1 MKILIAEDDSVSRR
15 ILEAH
20 LVKWGHKVVVV
31 TDGAEAWDV
40 LQRLDAPRIAVLDWV
55 MPKIDG
61 PELCRRIRAATDMP
75 FTYVVILTAKE
86 RTSNI
91 VEALDAGADDY
102 LTKPYHAEELRS
114 RIGAATRIV
123 LLHQKLEEAN
133 AKLFMM
139 SRTDFLTRVYN
150 RAAIAER
157 LEQEVTRSLRE
168 ETPLAALM
176 LDVDHFKRV
185 NDTFGHL
192 TGDKVL
198 VEIAQRL
205 CAECRPYDSTGR
217 FGGEEF
223 LVVLPGPRFED
234 VTSMAERVRQ
244 RIKGTPIAADGQR
257 LEMTVSMGAV
267 WVDGKVKCSAQE
279 VIKAA
284 DDQLYEAKHKGRDRV
299 EVARLNPA

>member
-20 LVKWGHKVVVV
+20 LAKWGYKVVAVSN
-31 TDGAEAWDV
+31 GAEAWDV
-40 LQRLDAPRIAVLDWV
+40 LRRLDAPRIAVLDWV

-61 PELCRRIRAATDMP
+61 PELCRRIRAATDRP
-75 FTYVVILTAKE
+75 FTYIIILTTKE
-86 RTSNI
+86 RTSDI
-91 VEALDAGADDY
+91 VVALDAGADDY

-123 LLHQKLEEAN
+123 HLHEKLEEAN

-139 SRTDFLTRVYN
+139 ARTDGLTRTYN
-150 RAAIAER
+150 RAAIVER
-157 LEQEVTRSLRE
+157 LEQEIARSQRE

-185 NDTFGHL
+185 NDRFGHL
-192 TGDKVL
+192 LGDKVL

-234 VTSMAERVRQ
+234 MSSLADRIRQ
-244 RIKGTPIAADGQR
+244 RVKGTPIAADGQR
-257 LEMTVSMGAV
+257 LEVTVSTGAV
-267 WVDGKVKCSAQE
+267 WVPAGVKLGVQD

-284 DDQLYEAKHKGRDRV
+284 DDLLYKAKENGRDRV
-299 EVARLNPA
+299 EAARWTGT

>member
-1 MKILIAEDDSVSRR
+1 MKILIAEDDSVSCR

-20 LVKWGHKVVVV
+20 LVKWGHKVVAVK
-31 TDGAEAWDV
+31 DGAEAWDV
-40 LQRLDAPRIAVLDWV
+40 LQRLGAPRIAVLDWV

-114 RIGAATRIV
+114 RIGAAARIV
-123 LLHQKLEEAN
+123 LLHEKLEEAN

-139 SRTDFLTRVYN
+139 ARTDALTRVYN
-150 RAAIAER
+150 RAAIVER
-157 LEQEVTRSLRE
+157 LEQEVNRSLRE

-176 LDVDHFKRV
+176 LDVDHFKRI

-205 CAECRPYDSTGR
+205 CGECRPYDSTGR

-234 VTSMAERVRQ
+234 MTSLADRIRQ
-244 RIKGTPIAADGQR
+244 RVKGTPIAADGQR
-257 LEMTVSMGAV
+257 LEVTVSTGAV
-267 WVDGKVKCSAQE
+267 WVDAGEKLGVQD

-284 DDQLYEAKHKGRDRV
+284 DDLLYRAKSNGRDRV
-299 EVARLNPA
+299 ESARWSGK

>member
-20 LVKWGHKVVVV
+20 LAKWGYKVVAVA
-31 TDGAEAWDV
+31 DGAEAWDV

-55 MPKIDG
+55 MPQIDG
-61 PELCRRIRAATDMP
+61 PELCRRIRAATDRP
-75 FTYVVILTAKE
+75 FTYIIILTAKE
-86 RTSNI
+86 RTSDI

-123 LLHQKLEEAN
+123 HLHEQLEEAN

-139 SRTDFLTRVYN
+139 ARTDGLTRIYN
-150 RAAIAER
+150 RAAIVER
-157 LEQEVTRSLRE
+157 LEQEIARSQRD
-168 ETPLAALM
+168 ETPFAALM

-185 NDTFGHL
+185 NDKHGHL
-192 TGDKVL
+192 IGDKVL

-234 VTSMAERVRQ
+234 MSSLADRIRQ
-244 RIKGTPIAADGQR
+244 RVKGTPIAADGQR
-257 LEMTVSMGAV
+257 LEVTVSTGAV
-267 WVDGKVKCSAQE
+267 WVDAGKKLGVQE

-284 DDQLYEAKHKGRDRV
+284 DDLLYKAKENGRDRV
-299 EVARLNPA
+299 EAARWTGT